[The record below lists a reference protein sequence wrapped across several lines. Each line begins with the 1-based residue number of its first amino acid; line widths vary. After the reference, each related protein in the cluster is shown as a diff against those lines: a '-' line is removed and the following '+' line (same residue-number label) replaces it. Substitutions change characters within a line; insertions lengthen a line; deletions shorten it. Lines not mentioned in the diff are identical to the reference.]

1 MTKFTEYISNKS
13 GSVTFICDFSPPKGI
28 DLDELNK
35 VSSLNSD
42 FIYVAYN
49 PGKSVRINSLQTAH
63 WIKQNSSSDVVFAMG
78 CRDMNKLAIQSHLL
92 GAQLLGLENLL
103 IFQGDPFTP
112 AESINVKTVMDYK
125 STELIDSVNMMNNK
139 LDYKGKELS
148 KPTDFCIG
156 STIDLN
162 KDLDNEVRLTNQK
175 VKLGAN
181 YFLLQPIFSI
191 DILNKFLETYNKI
204 SKSNLNI
211 PLCIG
216 VQILNK
222 TTKSFGKIP
231 TKIKHQLESGK
242 SPIMITS
249 DFIEE
254 LLSNNFNN
262 IYLLPSLL
270 PDGKRGYEQAS
281 RIIKE
286 FK

>member
-1 MTKFTEYISNKS
+1 MIKIYHNPRCSKSREGLQILEESGKDFLIVKYLDIPMKKEEIKKVLELLDISAE
-13 GSVTFICDFSPPKGI
+13 
-28 DLDELNK
+28 EL
-35 VSSLNSD
+35 
-42 FIYVAYN
+42 
-49 PGKSVRINSLQTAH
+49 VRKNEKI
-63 WIKQNSSSDVVFAMG
+63 WK
-78 CRDMNKLAIQSHLL
+78 
-92 GAQLLGLENLL
+92 EN
-103 IFQGDPFTP
+103 
-112 AESINVKTVMDYK
+112 
-125 STELIDSVNMMNNK
+125 
-139 LDYKGKELS
+139 YKGKELS

-249 DFIEE
+249 DFIEA

-262 IYLLPSLL
+262 IYLLPSIL